1 MTDKLRYIAV
11 YSLPALT
18 ALSFTSEGV
27 LTLVPVLYIFLM
39 LPILELFL
47 KPNTRNDSR
56 EVAAIKAKDAWYD
69 FLLVLA
75 VPVQYG
81 FGLWFLFVMREPALE
96 TTTLIGRISAYGLMC
111 GVFGIN
117 VAHELGHHPNRF
129 HQFLSKALLLTSLYT
144 HFYIEH
150 NRGHHRNVATHN
162 DPSTARLNEPVYF
175 FWFRSSFQSWVGAWK
190 LELNRMK
197 RKKRAPWSLHNEMVR
212 FTLLQLGFVGL
223 IYSIFG
229 GSTTHYYILSA
240 VIGFLLLET
249 VNYIEHYGLARE
261 KVSEFRYE
269 NAGPEHSWNSSHPL
283 GRVMLFELSRHSDH
297 HYQPAKKYPTLNHWD
312 GAPQMPTG
320 YPGMMILAL
329 ISPLWFAV
337 MNKRVAHYR
346 LQSDLNKTTGIEL
359 N

>member
-11 YSLPALT
+11 YSLPVLT
-18 ALSFTSEGV
+18 ALSFTSNGV
-27 LTLVPVLYIFLM
+27 VSLVPLLFIFLF
-39 LPILELFL
+39 LPFLELFL
-47 KPNTRNDSR
+47 KPNTHNDSA
-56 EVAAIKAKDAWYD
+56 EVAAEKANDAWYD

-81 FGLWFLFVMREPALE
+81 FGFWFLWVMQESELD
-96 TTTLIGRISAYGLMC
+96 TITIVGRISAYGLMC

-117 VAHELGHHPNRF
+117 VAHELGHHPNKM

-144 HFYIEH
+144 HFFIEH
-150 NRGHHRNVATHN
+150 NRGHHRNVATHD

-175 FWFRSSFQSWVGAWK
+175 FWFRSSVQSWIGAWK
-190 LELNRMK
+190 LEFSQTK
-197 RKKRAPWSLHNEMVR
+197 RRKQGKWSLHNEMVR
-212 FTLLQLGFVGL
+212 FTLLQFGFL
-223 IYSIFG
+223 LAIYLIFG
-229 GSTTHYYILSA
+229 GWVTLYYVIAA
-240 VIGFLLLET
+240 VVGFLLLET
-249 VNYIEHYGLARE
+249 VNYIEHYGLERE

-297 HYQPAKKYPTLNHWD
+297 HFQPAKKYPTLNHWE

-329 ISPLWFAV
+329 ISPLWFAI

-346 LQSDLNKTTGIEL
+346 LQADLNKTEGVEL
-359 N
+359 P